1 MNKVSSWSFQN
12 NNWVVFLP
20 WYISW
25 RGLFRFQNK
34 QRPASKINLEDTT
47 SLASVQFSSTKSL
60 NEENLSSKCSSRNID
75 TNCWIETSTVANR
88 WTATNERMLTGWVNL
103 NSHSPGLL
111 PRVPFKLPP
120 PHHQLSRRR
129 WRLVLGYNPLLLL
142 RQQPTD
148 RPFCHHLSSHVGGG
162 H

>member
-12 NNWVVFLP
+12 NYWVVFLP

-34 QRPASKINLEDTT
+34 NKGQQRKLILRTR
-47 SLASVQFSSTKSL
+47 LLFSSTKIKFERRKSL
-60 NEENLSSKCSSRNID
+60 VKVLLSRNID
-75 TNCWIETSTVANR
+75 TNCWIAETSTVANR
-88 WTATNERMLTGWVNL
+88 WTQFGRPRHEQWTNVDPGWVNL

-120 PHHQLSRRR
+120 LTSPSAQPPTTCSAPTTLCRLCRHQVWGGRP
-129 WRLVLGYNPLLLL
+129 LG
-142 RQQPTD
+142 
-148 RPFCHHLSSHVGGG
+148 H
-162 H
+162 

>member
-12 NNWVVFLP
+12 NYWVVFLP

-120 PHHQLSRRR
+120 LTSPSAQPPTTCSAPTTLCRLCRHQVWGGRP
-129 WRLVLGYNPLLLL
+129 LG
-142 RQQPTD
+142 
-148 RPFCHHLSSHVGGG
+148 H
-162 H
+162 

>member
-120 PHHQLSRRR
+120 LTSPSAQPPTTCSAPTTLCRLCRHQVWGGRP
-129 WRLVLGYNPLLLL
+129 LG
-142 RQQPTD
+142 
-148 RPFCHHLSSHVGGG
+148 H
-162 H
+162 